1 MFYFSSESESFP
13 FSQLLDNVHKFLKAT
28 DSDKLAIV
36 CCAITALTYANKQ
49 GKEDTRTTI
58 VETFISKWVR
68 KKLVIDGEMFG
79 GKLETNYLGMQTG
92 KLVKGDEEF
101 KV

>member
-13 FSQLLDNVHKFLKAT
+13 FSQLLDNVKKFLKAT

-36 CCAITALTYANKQ
+36 CCAISALTYDNIQ
-49 GKEDTRTTI
+49 GTDTYTTI
-58 VETFISKWVR
+58 VETFISKWVGKR
-68 KKLVIDGEMFG
+68 LVIDGEMFG
-79 GKLETNYLGMQTG
+79 GGKLETNYQGKQTR